1 MYRFAYGKARITGS
15 EIMLV
20 KNILYQSIR
29 KKMRAACTDCALLN
43 YLCFLSKMPMA
54 AKPRLSQIGKTE
66 LTLPVEGNLLIGAAG
81 ERGASSLEDHLAL
94 KVKSFVTVY

>member
-1 MYRFAYGKARITGS
+1 MYRSAYGKDRITGLN
-15 EIMLV
+15 IMLI
-20 KNILYQSIR
+20 KIYYINLIG

-43 YLCFLSKMPMA
+43 YLCFLSRMPMA
-54 AKPRLSQIGKTE
+54 AKPRLSKIGKTE

-94 KVKSFVTVY
+94 KV